1 LSARSRLRRWS
12 RLLVVLLAPSLLVI
26 VAPRPLAAQTL
37 VSGDLQPRYRLL
49 DPADDGYWG
58 ALSFGLGDGPYAPI
72 ADVSPYLPSR
82 DEKQPRKLLG
92 ALVIG
97 LELGVTAGK
106 GLIGHQAK
114 PFHVTREGFFG
125 PNTLDGG
132 ADKAA
137 HFSDY
142 FVISKEF
149 AYIFGKLG
157 FSESS
162 ALLLGLG
169 TAMVGGALNEVGD
182 GFSQPGFSY
191 EDIVMDWLGA
201 GTATLLLATR
211 MDDLLGVRTS
221 HLDGYPHDVFSADLK
236 LSGLARRFNLNIGP
250 FRYLLLS
257 VTYGTKGYP
266 DGPLAE
272 RQRQVGVE
280 IGLNLEQILTDLGV
294 TRDTWWGYVLHFAGD
309 NARWPF
315 TAVGFRFD
323 LNHSKWHGPNG
334 GNFP

>member
-1 LSARSRLRRWS
+1 LRPRV
-12 RLLVVLLAPSLLVI
+12 LAALLAALLVI
-26 VAPRPLAAQTL
+26 AVSSPPAAQTL
-37 VSGDLQPRYRLL
+37 VAGDLEPKYSLL
-49 DPADDGYWG
+49 GAADDGFWW
-58 ALSFGLGDGPYAPI
+58 ALNFGLADGPYASS
-72 ADVSPYLPSR
+72 ADASAYLPAR
-82 DEKQPRKLLG
+82 DERQPRKLLG
-92 ALVIG
+92 ALVVG
-97 LELGVTAGK
+97 TELAVTAGK
-106 GLIGHQAK
+106 GLVGHQAK
-114 PFHVTREGFFG
+114 PFHVTLEGFFG
-125 PNTLDGG
+125 ANTLDGG
-132 ADKAA
+132 SDKAA

-182 GFSQPGFSY
+182 GFSQPGFAY

-236 LSGLARRFNLNIGP
+236 LSGLARRLNLNIGP
-250 FRYLLLS
+250 FRYLLFS

-266 DGPLAE
+266 DGPVAE

-280 IGLNLEQILTDLGV
+280 IGLNLEQILSDVGV

-309 NARWPF
+309 NVRWPF

-323 LNHSKWHGPNG
+323 LNHNKWHGPNS

>member
-1 LSARSRLRRWS
+1 M
-12 RLLVVLLAPSLLVI
+12 
-26 VAPRPLAAQTL
+26 
-37 VSGDLQPRYRLL
+37 
-49 DPADDGYWG
+49 
-58 ALSFGLGDGPYAPI
+58 
-72 ADVSPYLPSR
+72 
-82 DEKQPRKLLG
+82 
-92 ALVIG
+92 
-97 LELGVTAGK
+97 
-106 GLIGHQAK
+106 GHEAK

-125 PNTLDGG
+125 ANTLDGG

-137 HFSDY
+137 HFADY

-236 LSGLARRFNLNIGP
+236 LSGLARRLNINIGP
-250 FRYLLLS
+250 LRYLLFS

-266 DGPLAE
+266 DGPVAE

-280 IGLNLEQILTDLGV
+280 IGLNLEQILSDLGV
-294 TRDTWWGYVLHFAGD
+294 TRDTWWGYALHFAGD

-323 LNHSKWHGPNG
+323 LNHSKWHGPNS
-334 GNFP
+334 GNFPERPRPRQLLLLVSVSLLAAVRARRCARRRSFRELSLTPAADACPRYRLLRHDDERADCQVRRVRAGGGRCTVQG

>member
-1 LSARSRLRRWS
+1 LRARPLAA
-12 RLLVVLLAPSLLVI
+12 LLAALLVI
-26 VAPRPLAAQTL
+26 VVSRPPAAAQAL
-37 VSGDLQPRYRLL
+37 VSGDLQPKYRLL
-49 DPADDGYWG
+49 DDADDRYWG
-58 ALSFGLGDGPYAPI
+58 PLDFGLADGPYAST
-72 ADVSPYLPSR
+72 ADASAYLPPR
-82 DEKQPRKLLG
+82 DERQPRKLLG
-92 ALVIG
+92 ALVVG
-97 LELGVTAGK
+97 TELAVTAGK
-106 GLIGHQAK
+106 GLVGHQAK

-125 PNTLDGG
+125 ANTLDGG

-137 HFSDY
+137 HFADY

-149 AYIFGKLG
+149 AYILGKLG

-182 GFSQPGFSY
+182 GFSNPGFSY

-211 MDDLLGVRTS
+211 MNDLLGVRTS

-236 LSGLARRFNLNIGP
+236 LSGLARRLNINIGP
-250 FRYLLLS
+250 LRYLLFS

-266 DGPLAE
+266 DGPVAE

-280 IGLNLEQILTDLGV
+280 IGLNLEQILSDLGV
-294 TRDTWWGYVLHFAGD
+294 TRDTWWGYALHFAGD

-323 LNHSKWHGPNG
+323 LNHSKWHGPNS

>member
-1 LSARSRLRRWS
+1 MLG
-12 RLLVVLLAPSLLVI
+12 
-26 VAPRPLAAQTL
+26 
-37 VSGDLQPRYRLL
+37 SGDLQPRYRLL
-49 DPADDGYWG
+49 GNADDGYWG
-58 ALSFGLGDGPYAPI
+58 AINFGLGDGPYASS
-72 ADVSPYLPSR
+72 ADASPYLPPR
-82 DEKQPRKLLG
+82 DERQPRKLLG
-92 ALVIG
+92 ALVVG
-97 LELGVTAGK
+97 TELAVTAGK
-106 GLIGHQAK
+106 GLVGHEAK
-114 PFHVTREGFFG
+114 PFHVTREGYFG
-125 PNTLDGG
+125 ANTLDGG

-137 HFSDY
+137 HFADY

-182 GFSQPGFSY
+182 GFSQPGFAY

-221 HLDGYPHDVFSADLK
+221 HLDGYPHDVFSVDLK
-236 LSGLARRFNLNIGP
+236 LSGLARRLNINIGP
-250 FRYLLLS
+250 LRYLLFS

-266 DGPLAE
+266 DGPVAE

-280 IGLNLEQILTDLGV
+280 IGLNLEQILSDLGV
-294 TRDTWWGYVLHFAGD
+294 TRDTWWGYALHFAGD

-323 LNHSKWHGPNG
+323 LNHSKWHGPNS

>member
-1 LSARSRLRRWS
+1 MRAG
-12 RLLVVLLAPSLLVI
+12 LLAALLAALLVI
-26 VAPRPLAAQTL
+26 AVSGPLAAQTL
-37 VSGDLQPRYRLL
+37 PSGAPEPKYSLL
-49 DPADDGYWG
+49 GTADDGFWG
-58 ALSFGLGDGPYAPI
+58 PLNFGLADGPYASS
-72 ADVSPYLPSR
+72 ADASAYLPPR
-82 DEKQPRKLLG
+82 DERQPRRLLG
-92 ALVIG
+92 ALVAG
-97 LELGVTAGK
+97 TELAVTAGK
-106 GLIGHQAK
+106 GLVGHQAK

-125 PNTLDGG
+125 ADSLDGG

-137 HFSDY
+137 HFADY

-211 MDDLLGVRTS
+211 MNDLLGVRTS

-250 FRYLLLS
+250 LRYLLFS

-266 DGPLAE
+266 DGPVAE

-280 IGLNLEQILTDLGV
+280 IGLNLEQILNDLGV

-323 LNHSKWHGPNG
+323 LNHSKWHGPNS

>member
-1 LSARSRLRRWS
+1 M
-12 RLLVVLLAPSLLVI
+12 
-26 VAPRPLAAQTL
+26 
-37 VSGDLQPRYRLL
+37 
-49 DPADDGYWG
+49 
-58 ALSFGLGDGPYAPI
+58 
-72 ADVSPYLPSR
+72 
-82 DEKQPRKLLG
+82 
-92 ALVIG
+92 
-97 LELGVTAGK
+97 
-106 GLIGHQAK
+106 GHQAK

-125 PNTLDGG
+125 ANTLDGG

-137 HFSDY
+137 HFADY

-211 MDDLLGVRTS
+211 IDDLLGVRTS
-221 HLDGYPHDVFSADLK
+221 HLDGYPHDVFSMDLK

-266 DGPLAE
+266 DGPVAE

-280 IGLNLEQILTDLGV
+280 IGLNLEQILNDLGV

-323 LNHSKWHGPNG
+323 LNHNKWYGPNS

>member
-1 LSARSRLRRWS
+1 
-12 RLLVVLLAPSLLVI
+12 
-26 VAPRPLAAQTL
+26 
-37 VSGDLQPRYRLL
+37 LL
-49 DPADDGYWG
+49 DSADDGYWG
-58 ALSFGLGDGPYAPI
+58 ALNFGLTDEPYAST
-72 ADVSPYLPSR
+72 AAASPYLPPR
-82 DEKQPRKLLG
+82 DERQPRKLLG
-92 ALVIG
+92 ALVVG
-97 LELGVTAGK
+97 TELAVTAGK
-106 GLIGHQAK
+106 GLVGHQAK

-125 PNTLDGG
+125 ANTLDGG
-132 ADKAA
+132 SDKGA

-149 AYIFGKLG
+149 AYIFGNLG

-182 GFSQPGFSY
+182 GFSQPGFAY

-236 LSGLARRFNLNIGP
+236 LSGLARRLNLNIGP
-250 FRYLLLS
+250 LRYLLFS
-257 VTYGTKGYP
+257 ATYGTKAYP
-266 DGPLAE
+266 DGPPEE
-272 RQRQVGVE
+272 RQRQVGLE
-280 IGLNLEQILTDLGV
+280 IGLNLEQILTDVGV

-309 NARWPF
+309 NVRWPF
-315 TAVGFRFD
+315 TAVGFRYD
-323 LNHSKWHGPNG
+323 LNHSKWHGPNS

>member
-1 LSARSRLRRWS
+1 LLAGSRLRRWA

-26 VAPRPLAAQTL
+26 AASRPLAAQTL

-49 DPADDGYWG
+49 GTADDGYWG
-58 ALSFGLGDGPYAPI
+58 ALGFGLTDGSYASI
-72 ADVSPYLPSR
+72 ADVSAYLPPR
-82 DEKQPRKLLG
+82 DERQPRKLLG
-92 ALVIG
+92 ALVVG
-97 LELGVTAGK
+97 TELAVTAGK
-106 GLIGHQAK
+106 GLVGHQAK
-114 PFHVTREGFFG
+114 PFHVTREGYFG
-125 PNTLDGG
+125 ANALDGG

-137 HFSDY
+137 HFADY

-149 AYIFGKLG
+149 AYIFGRLG

-211 MDDLLGVRTS
+211 TDDLLGVRTS

-236 LSGLARRFNLNIGP
+236 LSGLARRLNLNIGP
-250 FRYLLLS
+250 LRYVLLS

-266 DGPLAE
+266 DGPPAE

-280 IGLNLEQILTDLGV
+280 IGLNLEQILSDLGV
-294 TRDTWWGYVLHFAGD
+294 TRDTWWGYLLHFAGD

-323 LNHSKWHGPNG
+323 LNHSKWHGPNS

>member
-1 LSARSRLRRWS
+1 LRGRA
-12 RLLVVLLAPSLLVI
+12 LAALLAALLVI
-26 VAPRPLAAQTL
+26 AVSRPVAAQTL
-37 VSGDLQPRYRLL
+37 ASGDLQPHYRLL
-49 DPADDGYWG
+49 GNADDGYWG
-58 ALSFGLGDGPYAPI
+58 TFDFGVADGPYAST
-72 ADVSPYLPSR
+72 ADASPYLPPR
-82 DEKQPRKLLG
+82 DERQPRKLLG
-92 ALVIG
+92 ALVVG
-97 LELGVTAGK
+97 TELAVTAGK
-106 GLIGHQAK
+106 GLVGHQAK

-125 PNTLDGG
+125 ANTLDGG

-201 GTATLLLATR
+201 GTATLVSATR
-211 MDDLLGVRTS
+211 TGDLLGVRTS

-250 FRYLLLS
+250 LRYLLLS

-266 DGPLAE
+266 DGPVAE

>member
-1 LSARSRLRRWS
+1 MLG
-12 RLLVVLLAPSLLVI
+12 
-26 VAPRPLAAQTL
+26 
-37 VSGDLQPRYRLL
+37 SGDLQPRYRLL
-49 DPADDGYWG
+49 GNADDGYWG
-58 ALSFGLGDGPYAPI
+58 AINFGLGDGPYASS
-72 ADVSPYLPSR
+72 ADASPYLPPR
-82 DEKQPRKLLG
+82 DERQPRKLLG
-92 ALVIG
+92 ALVVG
-97 LELGVTAGK
+97 TELAVTAGK
-106 GLIGHQAK
+106 GLVGHEAK
-114 PFHVTREGFFG
+114 PFHVTREGYFG
-125 PNTLDGG
+125 ANTLDGG

-137 HFSDY
+137 HFADY

-182 GFSQPGFSY
+182 GFSQPGFAY

-236 LSGLARRFNLNIGP
+236 LSGLARRLNLNIGP
-250 FRYLLLS
+250 LRYLFFS

-266 DGPLAE
+266 DGPVAE

-280 IGLNLEQILTDLGV
+280 IGLNLEQILNDLGV

-309 NARWPF
+309 NVRWPF

-323 LNHSKWHGPNG
+323 LNHSKWHGPNS